1 MKDFDLN
8 RFLVGQQFG
17 YDWALKEIQAG
28 KKEGHWIWYVFPQ
41 LRGLGHSLNSRVYGI
56 DGREEAEAYLKHEVL
71 NARLRDISSAL
82 LRHKGT
88 PISEIMLGID
98 CLKLKSSMTLFD
110 AICPNDIFDEVLQ
123 CFFEGKRDKVTLKMI
138 GGESE
143 AKERINQTDKDY
155 SV

>member
-28 KKEGHWIWYVFPQ
+28 KKEGHWIWYIFPQ
-41 LRGLGHSLNSRVYGI
+41 LKGLGYSSNSRFYGI

-71 NARLRDISSAL
+71 NARLREISSAL
-82 LRHKGT
+82 LRHKGA
-88 PISEIMLGID
+88 PISEIMPGID

-110 AICPNDIFDEVLQ
+110 AICPNDIYDEVLQ
-123 CFFEGKRDKVTLKMI
+123 CFFDGKHDKVTLRMI
-138 GGESE
+138 EEESE
-143 AKERINQTDKDY
+143 RGWP
-155 SV
+155 

>member
-8 RFLVGQQFG
+8 RFLGGQQFG

-41 LRGLGHSLNSRVYGI
+41 LKGLGYSSNSRFYGI

-71 NARLRDISSAL
+71 NARLREISSAL

-88 PISEIMLGID
+88 PISEIMPGID

-123 CFFEGKRDKVTLKMI
+123 CFFDGKRDKVTLRML
-138 GGESE
+138 EE
-143 AKERINQTDKDY
+143 E
-155 SV
+155 

>member
-1 MKDFDLN
+1 MKDFDLD

-28 KKEGHWIWYVFPQ
+28 KKEEHWIWYVFPQ
-41 LRGLGHSLNSRVYGI
+41 LKGLGYSSNSRFYGI

-71 NARLRDISSAL
+71 NARLREITSAL
-82 LRHKGT
+82 LLHKGT
-88 PISEIMLGID
+88 PILEIMPGID

-123 CFFEGKRDKVTLKMI
+123 CFFDGKRDKVTLRMI
-138 GGESE
+138 EGE
-143 AKERINQTDKDY
+143 
-155 SV
+155 

>member
-8 RFLVGQQFG
+8 RFLAGQRFD

-41 LRGLGHSLNSRVYGI
+41 LKGLGRSLNSMVYGI
-56 DGREEAEAYLKHEVL
+56 DGREEAEAYLRHEVL
-71 NARLRDISSAL
+71 NARLREISSAL
-82 LRHKGT
+82 LLHKGT
-88 PISEIMLGID
+88 PISEIMPGID

-123 CFFEGKRDKVTLKMI
+123 CFFDGKRDKVTLKMI
-138 GGESE
+138 EGE
-143 AKERINQTDKDY
+143 
-155 SV
+155 